1 VLLKTPK
8 ELIIIGALLF
18 NQMVILMLSRVTPI
32 LVGVI
37 ITMVVK
43 RFMKAIAVF
52 KIVLLM
58 LNVLNGLLVKV
69 IIVVQ

>member
-1 VLLKTPK
+1 MLIETSIM
-8 ELIIIGALLF
+8 LIIIGALLF
-18 NQMVILMLSRVTPI
+18 NQMVILMLSRVTLI

-37 ITMVVK
+37 VTMVVK

-52 KIVLLM
+52 KVVLLM

-69 IIVVQ
+69 MIVVQ

>member
-18 NQMVILMLSRVTPI
+18 NQMVVLMLSRVTPI